1 MSSIT
6 NLLGRIKSL
15 TPSERARRRY
25 EERAE
30 RAEAL
35 RDGTHMGDLRALSVT
50 HPGAF
55 SRDTPEVREAIR
67 SAMRADDEAAR
78 AAQYHPGTVR
88 QVRGTAVPVRPR
100 LTPAAG
106 AHRPHSH
113 HRRELSPAR
122 LAGLA
127 EDGMYCQRFTDDDG
141 GECGELF
148 TAGTDHLEDRAPFQE
163 LYVTN
168 LVCPRGHTLDR
179 STDGG

>member
-1 MSSIT
+1 MSTIT
-6 NLLGRIKSL
+6 ALWGHIKRL

-25 EERAE
+25 EERAA

-35 RDGTHMGDLRALSVT
+35 RDGTHMGNLRALAAT

-78 AAQYHPGTVR
+78 AAQYHPGAVR
-88 QVRGTAVPVRPR
+88 QVRGTAVPARPR
-100 LTPAAG
+100 ITAEAG
-106 AHRPHSH
+106 VHRPSSS

-127 EDGMYCQRFTDDDG
+127 EDGMYCQRLTGDG

-163 LYVTN
+163 LHITH
-168 LVCPRGHTLDR
+168 LVCPNGHTLDR